1 MKIVVDEN
9 VPFAKEAFSSLGEVT
24 LVPGRAIGP
33 KDLQDATVLVVRS
46 ITKIDAPLLKNSTIR
61 FVGTATTGIDHI
73 DQDYLSA
80 NDIGFAS
87 ASGSNANSVAEY
99 VLTAL
104 LVVAQQHGIQLEGK
118 SLGIVGVGRI
128 GSLVEKKAKVLG
140 MEVILNDPPLA
151 RVTGHPRYRPL
162 KDTFDAD
169 FITLHLPLTMVGLD
183 KSYHLFDESM
193 ISKLSPSTTLV
204 NTARGEVVD
213 NRALLTAVA
222 THKLNSSVLDV
233 WEGEPIINWDLV
245 KEVILGTPHIAGYS
259 FDGKV
264 LGTFMVY
271 QAACHYFGIDLS
283 WDPQREL
290 ALAEPAKVVKVVIDA
305 GGKNIQ
311 NVVRDIAT
319 RLHDLPEDSR
329 RMKELLTL
337 SPERRTSEFDR
348 LRREYPQRREF
359 PGMDLQ
365 LINASEALKYTLT
378 ELGFRIFTL

>member
-73 DQDYLSA
+73 DQDFLSA

-128 GSLVEKKAKVLG
+128 GSLVEKKAKALG

-151 RVTGHPRYRPL
+151 RVTGHPGYRPL
-162 KDTFDAD
+162 ADTFDAD
-169 FITLHLPLTMVGLD
+169 FITLHLPLSMVGLD
-183 KSYHLFDESM
+183 KSYHLFNESM
-193 ISKLSPSTTLV
+193 ISKLSPSTTLL
-204 NTARGEVVD
+204 NTARGEVID

-222 THKLNSSVLDV
+222 THKLNASVLDV

-264 LGTFMVY
+264 LGTFMIY
-271 QAACHYFGIDLS
+271 QAACHYFGNDLS

-290 ALAEPAKVVKVVIDA
+290 SLAEPAKVVIDA

-311 NVVRDIAT
+311 DVVRDIAT

-329 RMKELLTL
+329 RMKELLAIP
-337 SPERRTSEFDR
+337 PESRAWEFDR

-359 PGMDLQ
+359 PGMGLQ
-365 LINASEALKYTLT
+365 LNNASEALKHTLT
-378 ELGFRIFTL
+378 ELGFRICTL

>member
-1 MKIVVDEN
+1 
-9 VPFAKEAFSSLGEVT
+9 
-24 LVPGRAIGP
+24 
-33 KDLQDATVLVVRS
+33 
-46 ITKIDAPLLKNSTIR
+46 
-61 FVGTATTGIDHI
+61 
-73 DQDYLSA
+73 
-80 NDIGFAS
+80 
-87 ASGSNANSVAEY
+87 
-99 VLTAL
+99 
-104 LVVAQQHGIQLEGK
+104 
-118 SLGIVGVGRI
+118 
-128 GSLVEKKAKVLG
+128 

-151 RVTGHPRYRPL
+151 RITGHPGYRPL
-162 KDTFDAD
+162 EDTFDAD

-204 NTARGEVVD
+204 NTARGEVID

-222 THKLNSSVLDV
+222 THKLNAPVLDV

-264 LGTFMVY
+264 LGTFMIY

-290 ALAEPAKVVKVVIDA
+290 ALAEPAKVVIDA

-337 SPERRTSEFDR
+337 PPERRALEFDR

-365 LINASEALKYTLT
+365 LINASEALKHTLT